1 MDESNLRKELDYYR
15 GQCNDLGR
23 HILHLQAERTRARLD
38 AARNRMLAA
47 LVRNAYQLEN
57 GWTRFNNIELPCLK
71 VILKAM
77 QVDCAALLEL
87 APLDGSFKPIS
98 ALGFSRELPSRL
110 KPPTLPGKNFFINS
124 DTSANPLADAMRQF
138 AGVPFLLWSFEPR
151 SGLALLVGNNTEDQ
165 HLRRPFS
172 EKDYEITSTALMVF
186 IDIEDRIRSKR
197 ALVNSE
203 EKYRLLVE
211 NANDA
216 IFVVQDGRIK
226 FANSKTTH
234 MTGYAFSELMDM
246 PFAKLIQSAD
256 RAAVLSRPI
265 EHVPGN
271 HPPVRHSLRIVD
283 AAGEN
288 LWTDLNTVKIEWEA
302 RPATLNFAR
311 DVTRQ
316 KHLELQLRNAQKMEA
331 IGTLA
336 GGIAHD
342 FNNILSAI
350 IGYSDLIA
358 LILQDDD
365 PARSY
370 LGEVMNAAQRAKELV
385 YRILSFSKM
394 HEQEQKPVRM
404 DLIVQEALKLLRP
417 SLPATIRIEQQVECQ
432 STIMADPTEMH
443 QVVLN
448 LCTNAYQAMQEDCG
462 LLKVSLEQVKLNT
475 DDLAG
480 HPDLEAGDYL
490 KLTIAD
496 TGHGM
501 DEQTMQRIFDP
512 YFTTKESGKG
522 TGLGLAVVYGIV
534 GSHKGAIQ
542 VNSEPDKGTTF
553 ELFFPCIRSFASSE
567 SISCEQPTP
576 GDESILFVDDEAA
589 LVRLATKLL
598 EKCGYRVTGHT
609 NPIKA
614 LERFKADPSK
624 FDLVIT
630 DMTMPHMTGNQLVE
644 ALQEIRPDLPIII
657 TTGYSE
663 KMSPEKAKTMS
674 VQDFI
679 MKPLSYCDLTHR
691 IRKAIDQK
699 ESNIVDSR

>member
-1 MDESNLRKELDYYR
+1 MDKPEANQEMDYYR
-15 GQCNDLGR
+15 RQCNELGR
-23 HILHLQAERTRARLD
+23 HILHLQAEKTRTRLE
-38 AARNRMLAA
+38 AARSRMLAA

-57 GWTRFNNIELPCLK
+57 GWTRFDTIELPCLK

-87 APLDGSFKPIS
+87 VPEDGCFRPIN
-98 ALGFSRELPSRL
+98 ALGFPCELPSRYH
-110 KPPTLPGKNFFINS
+110 PPMMPEENLHINS
-124 DTSANPLADAMRQF
+124 DTPSNALADSMRQF
-138 AGVPFLLWSFEPR
+138 AGVPFVLWSFEPR

-165 HLRRPFS
+165 HLHRPFNAG
-172 EKDYEITSTALMVF
+172 DYEITSTALMVF
-186 IDIEDRIRSKR
+186 IDIEDRIKSKK

-216 IFVVQDGRIK
+216 IFVVQNGRIK
-226 FANSKTTH
+226 FANNKTTR
-234 MTGYAFSELMDM
+234 MTGYGPSELMEM
-246 PFAKLIQSAD
+246 PFAKLIHSAN
-256 RAAVLSRPI
+256 RASMLSRTM
-265 EHVPGN
+265 EQLPGS
-271 HPPVRHSLRIVD
+271 HPPVRHSLRIVN
-283 AAGEN
+283 AAGEH
-288 LWTDLNTVKIEWEA
+288 LWTDLNMVKIEWEG

-316 KHLELQLRNAQKMEA
+316 KHLEAQLRNAQKMEA

-350 IGYSDLIA
+350 IGYSDLTA
-358 LILQDDD
+358 LTLPDGD
-365 PARSY
+365 PARSS
-370 LGEVMNAAQRAKELV
+370 LNEVINASQRAKELV
-385 YRILSFSKM
+385 CRILSFSQM

-417 SLPATIRIEQQVECQ
+417 SLPATIGIEQQIDCQ
-432 STIMADPTEMH
+432 STIMADSTQMH

-448 LCTNAYQAMQEDCG
+448 LCTNAYQAMQEHGG
-462 LLKVSLEQVKLNT
+462 LLTVSLEQVQLSA

-480 HPDLEAGDYL
+480 HLDLESGDCL
-490 KLTIAD
+490 KLTVAD

-512 YFTTKESGKG
+512 YFTTKGSSKG

-534 GSHKGAIQ
+534 SAHKGAIE
-542 VNSEPDKGTTF
+542 VKSVPGNGTTF
-553 ELFFPCIRSFASSE
+553 ELFFPRIRSFASTE
-567 SISCEQPTP
+567 ATSCELPIP
-576 GDESILFVDDEAA
+576 GEERILFIDDEEA

-598 EKCGYRVTGHT
+598 QKCGYRVTGAT
-609 NPIKA
+609 NPAKA
-614 LERFKADPSK
+614 LELFKADPAR

-630 DMTMPHMTGNQLVE
+630 DMTMPHMTGNQLAL

-663 KMSPEKAKTMS
+663 KMSPEKAKKMGI
-674 VQDFI
+674 QDFVL
-679 MKPLSYCDLTHR
+679 KPLSYRDLTQR
-691 IRKAIDQK
+691 IRRAIDQK
-699 ESNIVDSR
+699 EADTVRHG